1 MTDSDPPPSF
11 LLERTRVAR
20 VNKEERNFHIF
31 YQLLA
36 GLQPEQLSAYHLG
49 DEKTFHYLSQSG
61 CYTFNGANDRE
72 KFKQTMKVRRRPVIP
87 SHKLLFV
94 EYFF

>member
-1 MTDSDPPPSF
+1 MSLTLGDRF

-61 CYTFNGANDRE
+61 CYTYNGASDRE
-72 KFKQTMKVRRRPVIP
+72 KFKVTMKVR
-87 SHKLLFV
+87 L
-94 EYFF
+94 